1 MEQREHAGSHGSSR
15 GEGLRGRG
23 RQRRGRSAYRGA
35 SRYFGGSESANTTSF
50 GDTNCRE
57 ADPMLL
63 RLDGDSPTPAY
74 RQICELVVALID
86 GGGLRPGDR
95 LPATRRLATSVGVH
109 RSTVVRA
116 YEELRALGYV
126 ESTSG
131 AYTTVRRR
139 QPLSTASPSPSALR
153 TSAVDWSRLST
164 RRARAV
170 RELGLWVASADSRV
184 IDFDRLTADPSLAP
198 SDDLRRCLRGAVARE
213 GRAAFDYTDP
223 AGWRPLR
230 EALALRLRRHGVEA
244 SADQIL
250 ITCGAQQGLDLVL
263 RMLVGDRDR
272 VAVEAPTYGVA
283 HALLRLHGARPVE
296 IPMQPS
302 GMDLDALERALR
314 RDAPKLVYTMPT
326 FHNPTGTTTD
336 QAHRERLLAICERAR
351 VPLLED
357 GFEEEMKYFGKAVL
371 PIKSMDRSGVVLYV
385 GTFSKVVFPG
395 LRVGWIVAPR
405 EAIVTL
411 TALQHAS
418 SLAVNTVAQV
428 AAERFCRGGDF
439 DAHLR
444 RIHRVY
450 RNRMQVLLRCLDEH
464 LPHEIE
470 RTRPT
475 GGYSMWLTL
484 PPSIRGES
492 TWLERIAAAGVRVA
506 PGSRFF
512 RKEPKRVHFRLS
524 IACVDEAQI
533 ADGCDRLSRTL
544 ARALRS

>member
-1 MEQREHAGSHGSSR
+1 
-15 GEGLRGRG
+15 
-23 RQRRGRSAYRGA
+23 
-35 SRYFGGSESANTTSF
+35 
-50 GDTNCRE
+50 
-57 ADPMLL
+57 MLL

-74 RQICELVVALID
+74 RQICELVVALIER
-86 GGGLRPGDR
+86 GGLRPGDR
-95 LPATRRLATSVGVH
+95 LPATRRLAASVGAH

-139 QPLSTASPSPSALR
+139 QPVATASPSPSGAAR

-170 RELGLWVASADSRV
+170 RELGLFVESPDSARV

-198 SDDLRRCLRGAVARE
+198 SDDLRRCLRSAVARE
-213 GRAAFDYTDP
+213 GRAAFDYADP

-230 EALALRLRRHGVEA
+230 EALALRLRRHGVDA

-263 RMLVGDRDR
+263 RMLIGDGDR

-296 IPMQPS
+296 IAMHAS

-336 QAHRERLLAICERAR
+336 QAHRERLLAMCERAR

-428 AAERFCRGGDF
+428 AAERFCHGDDF

-450 RNRMQVLLRCLDEH
+450 RNRMQTLSRCLDEH
-464 LPHEIE
+464 LPQEIE
-470 RTRPT
+470 RTHPA
-475 GGYSMWLTL
+475 GGYSLWLTL
-484 PPSIRGES
+484 PPSIQGDA
-492 TWLERIAAAGVRVA
+492 TWLKRIAAAGVRVA

-512 RKEPKRVHFRLS
+512 AKEPKRVHFRLS

-533 ADGCDRLSRTL
+533 ADGCDRLGRTL
-544 ARALRS
+544 APALRS